1 MNNEQRRE
9 AERDH
14 FRGNNDKIGLLVG
27 GRGALLCAR
36 CPQQTGPAR
45 SQGAE
50 GLKCEAALGGN
61 MSRRFNWMAT
71 MGAILPWWSTN
82 KIGGWGLS
90 DRQKGLLIFFV
101 SES

>member
-1 MNNEQRRE
+1 
-9 AERDH
+9 
-14 FRGNNDKIGLLVG
+14 
-27 GRGALLCAR
+27 
-36 CPQQTGPAR
+36 
-45 SQGAE
+45 
-50 GLKCEAALGGN
+50 